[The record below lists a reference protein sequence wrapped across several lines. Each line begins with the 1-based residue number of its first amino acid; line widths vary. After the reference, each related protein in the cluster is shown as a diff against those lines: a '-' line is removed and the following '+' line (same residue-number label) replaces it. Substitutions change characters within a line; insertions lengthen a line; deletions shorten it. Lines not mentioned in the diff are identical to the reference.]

1 MTRPTFLPWWQ
12 CAAVIFDG
20 EDEIDLD
27 AEVRAA
33 TAGEAEDVARADWND
48 LGYNPEN
55 VKVRR
60 VE

>member
-1 MTRPTFLPWWQ
+1 MSGETFLPWWQ
-12 CAAVIFDG
+12 CSAMLFDG

-33 TAGEAEDVARADWND
+33 TAGEAEDVARADWAD
-48 LGYNPEN
+48 HGYNPEN
-55 VKVRR
+55 VRVRR